1 MRIKVK
7 KIISFGLVISCLM
20 QGMVTYAAD
29 NVNRDAE
36 NEQTVSDENDVRLAE
51 DLNESN
57 IVLAEE
63 REKAVFESKVAVT
76 SGNSVSISRVK
87 EIEDFSGNK
96 YSVIECA
103 PTGYY
108 IYHNESG
115 NFVEYSAESNSPY
128 LNVSGKIYYGGPTF
142 YYVEN
147 EGKYCHTITDEEFLI
162 SDKSGLAEMS
172 TTLDTTLNAHK
183 DVAVLDVVEGKAEIN
198 SLASTR
204 ATSYTYVTDYNIIKQ
219 LTSNCGYYSE
229 GNGCC
234 GYVAAN
240 IILYYW
246 QRRQPNNYYIPSTWY
261 NSSGLVGSSLT
272 ENLVEIGKSLGY
284 GTDSYPNT
292 ISDVLQRYCSDR
304 NISASVGYWFTNINA
319 SSEISNNRPTIL
331 FGNFYSAS
339 HGKNI
344 NHAVVI
350 YGYDNDSGQ
359 YVSHFGYNN
368 YSHVTLSGIV
378 GGNTYFRP

>member
-20 QGMVTYAAD
+20 QGMVTYAAE

-198 SLASTR
+198 SL
-204 ATSYTYVTDYNIIKQ
+204 
-219 LTSNCGYYSE
+219 
-229 GNGCC
+229 
-234 GYVAAN
+234 
-240 IILYYW
+240 
-246 QRRQPNNYYIPSTWY
+246 
-261 NSSGLVGSSLT
+261 
-272 ENLVEIGKSLGY
+272 
-284 GTDSYPNT
+284 
-292 ISDVLQRYCSDR
+292 
-304 NISASVGYWFTNINA
+304 
-319 SSEISNNRPTIL
+319 
-331 FGNFYSAS
+331 
-339 HGKNI
+339 
-344 NHAVVI
+344 
-350 YGYDNDSGQ
+350 
-359 YVSHFGYNN
+359 
-368 YSHVTLSGIV
+368 
-378 GGNTYFRP
+378 